1 MTLGN
6 FVLGPNAVLPTNGS
20 ARTASP
26 LSVHD
31 FLKRSSVGYVTP
43 EGFAALARH
52 ATVLARYEG
61 FDGHARALSE
71 RGQVPAVNV

>member
-6 FVLGPNAVLPTNGS
+6 IVLGPNAVLPTNRN

-31 FLKRSSVGYVTP
+31 FVKRSSVGYVTP
-43 EGFAALARH
+43 EGFAVLARH
-52 ATVLARYEG
+52 ATVLARYEALTG
-61 FDGHARALSE
+61 TPRALSE
-71 RGQVPAVNV
+71 RGRIPGA